1 MKGKIAVMSEP
12 GKLGYQEFDVPAPGP
27 GAVVVKV
34 LCSNVC
40 GSELHIWKGEH
51 PKKSGGLGH
60 ETVGVIDQLGEGV
73 TTDNAGVPLAVG
85 DRIAATYFIA
95 CQRCPAC
102 QSGKLNLCEN
112 AYSFWARSPQEAPHF
127 HTTFSTHYFIH
138 PGQFFYKVP
147 DNVPDKLAA
156 GANCALSQVFY
167 GLDLAEVKMQDH
179 VVVQGAGG
187 LGIYAT
193 AIAHRKGATVT
204 VIDAD
209 EGRLALAREFGAD
222 NVINFKDYPSKE
234 SRIERLKELT
244 GGNGADVCLEVA
256 GVPEAFVEGIELV
269 RSGGKLVTMG
279 NVTPGKTIAVDP
291 GFITRQQVTIIP
303 VMRYQ
308 PRYLWHS
315 LKFLSDNMTTL
326 PFEKLLDTE
335 YSLECVENALAD
347 SLARKVTRASIVMSG
362 EG

>member
-1 MKGKIAVMSEP
+1 MAVMSEP
-12 GKLGYQEFDVPAPGP
+12 GKLNYQEFEVPSPGP

-73 TTDNAGVPLAVG
+73 TTDNAGLPLAPG
-85 DRIAATYFIA
+85 DRIASTYFIA
-95 CQRCPAC
+95 CQKCPAC
-102 QSGKLNLCEN
+102 QSGKLNLCQN
-112 AYSFWARSPQEAPHF
+112 AYSYWAKSPNEAPHF
-127 HTTFSTHYFIH
+127 HTTFSTHYYIH

-156 GANCALSQVFY
+156 GANCALSQVYY
-167 GLDLAEVKMQDH
+167 GLDLAELKMQQH

-193 AIAHRKGATVT
+193 AIANRMGAIVT

-209 EGRLALAREFGAD
+209 ESRLALAREFGAH
-222 NVINFKDYPSKE
+222 NVINLKDYVT
-234 SRIERLKELT
+234 RAERVEAVKALT
-244 GGNGADVCLEVA
+244 DGNGADVCLEVA
-256 GVPEAFVEGIELV
+256 GVPEAFVEGIELA

-279 NVTPGKTIAVDP
+279 NVTPGKAIEIDP

-315 LKFLSDNMTTL
+315 LKFLSDNMETL
-326 PFEKLLDTE
+326 PFTKLLDSE
-335 YSLECVENALAD
+335 YSLECVESALAD
-347 SLARKVTRASIVMSG
+347 SLSRKVTRASIVMR
-362 EG
+362 